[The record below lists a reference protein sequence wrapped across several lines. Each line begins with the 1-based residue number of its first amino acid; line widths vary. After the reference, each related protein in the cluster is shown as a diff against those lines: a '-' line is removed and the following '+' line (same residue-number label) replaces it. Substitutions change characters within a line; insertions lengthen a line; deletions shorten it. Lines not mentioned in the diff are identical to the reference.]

1 MCTPLPLSIRALA
14 LVLYDITNNPELNV
28 GRGKRIAKSNMG
40 LDVTMEDAVGE
51 KRSGR
56 GEGQFELLK
65 RRRVVSQVDEAT
77 KRILVEVGSQLC
89 QDQ

>member
-40 LDVTMEDAVGE
+40 LDVTMEDAVGG
-51 KRSGR
+51 K
-56 GEGQFELLK
+56 K
-65 RRRVVSQVDEAT
+65 
-77 KRILVEVGSQLC
+77 KW
-89 QDQ
+89 